1 MRING
6 KAFAHLMATTKA
18 PGPVSLIIGH
28 TFAAGIHV
36 GIFLWPTS
44 GWPAAAVAFI
54 TCAALHAVSLIAVP
68 VEIAARRRR

>member
-28 TFAAGIHV
+28 TFAVGIHV
-36 GIFLWPTS
+36 GIFLWLTS
-44 GWPAAAVAFI
+44 GWPAAVDDERLQRPFRRPPFV
-54 TCAALHAVSLIAVP
+54 TFPRLALA
-68 VEIAARRRR
+68 